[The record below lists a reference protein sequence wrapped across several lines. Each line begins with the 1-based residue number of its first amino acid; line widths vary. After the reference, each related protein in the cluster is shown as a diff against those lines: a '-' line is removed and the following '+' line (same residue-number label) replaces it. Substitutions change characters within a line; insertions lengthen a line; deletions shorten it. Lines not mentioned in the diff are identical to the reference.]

1 LFTSQNITAG
11 NNSKMLMALL
21 ASYPTIIDYSL

>member
-1 LFTSQNITAG
+1 
-11 NNSKMLMALL
+11 MLMALL